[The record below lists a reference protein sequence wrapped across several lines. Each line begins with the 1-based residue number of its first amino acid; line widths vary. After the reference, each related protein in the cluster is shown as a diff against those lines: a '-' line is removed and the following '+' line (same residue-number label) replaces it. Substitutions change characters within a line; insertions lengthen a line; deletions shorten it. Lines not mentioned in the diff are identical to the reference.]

1 MSNYPNKDLASLSSR
16 FKALGHPHRL
26 QIFWRLAG
34 CCTVAPTCAPAESMG
49 RCVGDLA
56 GELSIAPSTVSHH
69 IKELTQAGLIATERC
84 GREIRCWVDPAV
96 LSELSD
102 FFAEFI
108 ATPSGVGVGGG
119 CVDERATD

>member
-1 MSNYPNKDLASLSSR
+1 MSNYQSDDLALLSSR

-34 CCTVAPTCAPAESMG
+34 CCTVAATCDPGDDLG

-69 IKELTQAGLIATERC
+69 IKELTQAGLISTERC
-84 GREIRCWVDPAV
+84 GREIRCWVEPDV
-96 LSELSD
+96 LSGLSD
-102 FFAEFI
+102 FFADFV
-108 ATPSGVGVGGG
+108 AAPSGAVTGAACGPS
-119 CVDERATD
+119 